1 MESILKNAFFSTEI
15 ALGSSAIV
23 KISGH
28 NCFRTLY
35 GSRLP
40 KGSAVPPRFHQVSP
54 RLRKFRDRFSPSSFN
69 FFASFWT
76 ELALG
81 SSAIVKVLGHNDIFF
96 RGSLQ
101 QMAFASQKVLWS
113 VPQTV
118 LYPCLRVSR
127 SFWGKWLLL
136 QKRFCGGFPQ
146 LFSTLVSQM
155 AVTS

>member
-23 KISGH
+23 KLSGQ

-40 KGSAVPPRFHQVSP
+40 KGSAVSPRFHQVSP
-54 RLRKFRDRFSPSSFN
+54 RLHKFRDRFSPSSFN

-101 QMAFASQKVLWS
+101 QIGFCLPKGSLECS
-113 VPQTV
+113 PNCS
-118 LYPCLRVSR
+118 LPCLRVSR

-155 AVTS
+155 AATS